1 MLEQQILGQDK
12 ASTPKS
18 LRLGLFPIW
27 GASRKARINS
37 RLTCRAS
44 KPWAYAS
51 SICVSR
57 VLASPETLN
66 FKRKAPFVLRPQNNE
81 QTKVLS
87 VRKLSLA
94 ISAALAIAVLGLA
107 PQVSFAQGNAAN
119 AQGVKVNLEV
129 ENSAQDNHALGKAPS
144 VKALTTN
151 PKAQA
156 LVIKSSQA
164 SLEKSVPQAEVLT
177 QDASNKAHPTEQAQ
191 NVLAPHV
198 KEQTKNSAESPNTEP
213 PQNSLAPHAEEQAKN
228 TLAPHNK
235 EQTQYIEQVPNTTEE
250 AQASQVARP
259 LPKTQG
265 PEVMKNKEE
274 SGSLGPKLVRGEA
287 ETQVLVKPE
296 VLAKPEVLSHKER
309 EVKPSKPQVSAQ
321 GPKIPAFTYEVALNE
336 LNRLVLPF
344 KDADIS
350 TISTAEIKNEG
361 EVIYVLPHNTKPITL
376 FVGPANNPLVALKL
390 TLLPQKIDAQA
401 ITLPYVKALAS
412 ENPGYEKANADY
424 VKGSVNHEAA
434 NATTDQTRLPKTRN
448 LEAPKT
454 KTIVKGKEI
463 EPWSFNYG
471 TYSDGTTHAASV
483 PTRPQILKNELMD
496 LWEILTLSR
505 VAPLLQENIYA
516 YKWRAAPSW
525 SKAPIQASNLNNT
538 SNINKDSPLAL
549 DQTPGLN
556 HNLKTAPIKTENLTA
571 RVLNEDLSFIKAVFK
586 ELNESKAQEQVK
598 KEFLSLGADFESEA
612 IDHDVDPKA
621 RFFQD
626 VEANKNLET
635 RQAQGRLCVMEPY
648 MESGLQVMSARSS
661 EREAL
666 VEETRVSLD
675 YRDSRSNDLG
685 SNGLDSNYL
694 HKRGL
699 DASDLSYNSAFSY
712 GPKGDF
718 KTSELFK
725 VLGSLS
731 RHGLVFT
738 LVYAINPYPKTMI
751 PRCYHENLMALS
763 LLNSRSLPPKTSKF
777 FFMVS
782 LQTSNQE

>member
-18 LRLGLFPIW
+18 LRLGLVPIF
-27 GASRKARINS
+27 GASCKARKNS

-51 SICVSR
+51 GICVSR

-94 ISAALAIAVLGLA
+94 ISAALALVVLGLA
-107 PQVSFAQGNAAN
+107 PQVSFAQGNAQAN

-129 ENSAQDNHALGKAPS
+129 ENSTQDNHALGKAPS

-156 LVIKSSQA
+156 LAIKSSQA
-164 SLEKSVPQAEVLT
+164 SLEKSVPQAEALT
-177 QDASNKAHPTEQAQ
+177 QDASNKAHPTEQSQ
-191 NVLAPHV
+191 NV
-198 KEQTKNSAESPNTEP
+198 
-213 PQNSLAPHAEEQAKN
+213 LAPHAEEQAKN

-287 ETQVLVKPE
+287 ETQ

-434 NATTDQTRLPKTRN
+434 NATTDQMRLPKTRN

-538 SNINKDSPLAL
+538 PNINKDSPLAL

-586 ELNESKAQEQVK
+586 ELNESKVQEQVK

-612 IDHDVDPKA
+612 IDQDVDPKA

>member
-18 LRLGLFPIW
+18 LRLGLFPIL
-27 GASRKARINS
+27 GAPRKARKNS

-51 SICVSR
+51 GICVSR

-66 FKRKAPFVLRPQNNE
+66 FKRKAPFVLRPKNNE

-94 ISAALAIAVLGLA
+94 ISVALAIAVLGLA
-107 PQVSFAQGNAAN
+107 PQVSF

-156 LVIKSSQA
+156 LAIKSSQA
-164 SLEKSVPQAEVLT
+164 SLEKSLPQAETLIK
-177 QDASNKAHPTEQAQ
+177 DASNKAHPTEQAQ
-191 NVLAPHV
+191 NVLAPH
-198 KEQTKNSAESPNTEP
+198 
-213 PQNSLAPHAEEQAKN
+213 AEEQAKN
-228 TLAPHNK
+228 TLAPRNK

-265 PEVMKNKEE
+265 PELMKNKEE

-390 TLLPQKIDAQA
+390 TLLPKKIDAQA

-496 LWEILTLSR
+496 LWENLTLSR

-516 YKWRAAPSW
+516 FKWRTAPSW

-538 SNINKDSPLAL
+538 PNINKDSPLAL
-549 DQTPGLN
+549 DQTLGLN
-556 HNLKTAPIKTENLTA
+556 HNLKTAPIKTENLTG

-626 VEANKNLET
+626 VEANKKLET
-635 RQAQGRLCVMEPY
+635 SQAQGRLCVMEPY
-648 MESGLQVMSARSS
+648 MESGLKVMSARSS

-666 VEETRVSLD
+666 AEETRVSLD

-685 SNGLDSNYL
+685 FNGLDSNYL

-699 DASDLSYNSAFSY
+699 DASELSYNGTFSY
-712 GPKGDF
+712 GQKGDF

-738 LVYAINPYPKTMI
+738 LVYAINPYPNTMI

>member
-18 LRLGLFPIW
+18 LRLGLFPIL
-27 GASRKARINS
+27 GAPRKARKNS

-51 SICVSR
+51 GICVSR

-66 FKRKAPFVLRPQNNE
+66 FKRKAPFVLRPKNNE

-94 ISAALAIAVLGLA
+94 ISVALAIAVLGLA
-107 PQVSFAQGNAAN
+107 PQVSFAQGNAQAN

-156 LVIKSSQA
+156 LAIKSSQA
-164 SLEKSVPQAEVLT
+164 SLEKSLPQAETLIK
-177 QDASNKAHPTEQAQ
+177 DASNKAHPTEQAQ
-191 NVLAPHV
+191 NVLAPH
-198 KEQTKNSAESPNTEP
+198 
-213 PQNSLAPHAEEQAKN
+213 AEEQAKN
-228 TLAPHNK
+228 TLAPRNK

-287 ETQVLVKPE
+287 EAQ

-376 FVGPANNPLVALKL
+376 FVGPANTPLVALKL

-612 IDHDVDPKA
+612 IDQDVDPKA

-777 FFMVS
+777 FFLVS

>member
-18 LRLGLFPIW
+18 LRLGLFPIL
-27 GASRKARINS
+27 GAPRKARKNS

-51 SICVSR
+51 GICVSR

-66 FKRKAPFVLRPQNNE
+66 FKRKAPFVLRPKNNE

-94 ISAALAIAVLGLA
+94 ISVALAIAVLGLA
-107 PQVSFAQGNAAN
+107 PQVSFAQGNAQAN

-156 LVIKSSQA
+156 LAIKSSQA
-164 SLEKSVPQAEVLT
+164 SLEKSLPQAETLIK
-177 QDASNKAHPTEQAQ
+177 DASNKAHPTEQAQ
-191 NVLAPHV
+191 NVLAPH
-198 KEQTKNSAESPNTEP
+198 
-213 PQNSLAPHAEEQAKN
+213 AEEQAKN
-228 TLAPHNK
+228 TLAPRSK

-287 ETQVLVKPE
+287 EAQ

-376 FVGPANNPLVALKL
+376 FVGPANTPLVALKL

-612 IDHDVDPKA
+612 IDQDVDPKA

-777 FFMVS
+777 FFLVS

>member
-18 LRLGLFPIW
+18 LRLGLFPIL
-27 GASRKARINS
+27 GAPRKARKNS

-51 SICVSR
+51 GICVSR

-66 FKRKAPFVLRPQNNE
+66 FKRKAPFVLRPKNNE

-94 ISAALAIAVLGLA
+94 ISVALAIAVLGLA
-107 PQVSFAQGNAAN
+107 PQVSFAQGNAQAN

-156 LVIKSSQA
+156 LAIKSSQA
-164 SLEKSVPQAEVLT
+164 SLEKSLPQAETLIK
-177 QDASNKAHPTEQAQ
+177 DASNKAHPTEQAQ
-191 NVLAPHV
+191 NVLAPH
-198 KEQTKNSAESPNTEP
+198 
-213 PQNSLAPHAEEQAKN
+213 AEEQAKN
-228 TLAPHNK
+228 TLAPRNK

-287 ETQVLVKPE
+287 EAQ

-376 FVGPANNPLVALKL
+376 FVGPANTPLVALKL

-612 IDHDVDPKA
+612 IDQDVDPKA

-648 MESGLQVMSARSS
+648 MESGLQIMSARSS

-699 DASDLSYNSAFSY
+699 DARDLSYNSAFSY

>member
-18 LRLGLFPIW
+18 LRLGLFPIL
-27 GASRKARINS
+27 GAPRKARKNS

-51 SICVSR
+51 GICVSR

-66 FKRKAPFVLRPQNNE
+66 FKRKAPFVLRPKNNE

-94 ISAALAIAVLGLA
+94 ISVALAIAVLGLA
-107 PQVSFAQGNAAN
+107 PQVSFAQG
-119 AQGVKVNLEV
+119 VKVNLEV
-129 ENSAQDNHALGKAPS
+129 ENSTQDNHALGKAPS

-156 LVIKSSQA
+156 LAIKSSQA
-164 SLEKSVPQAEVLT
+164 SLEKSVPQAETLIK
-177 QDASNKAHPTEQAQ
+177 DASNKAHPTEQAQ
-191 NVLAPHV
+191 NVLAPH
-198 KEQTKNSAESPNTEP
+198 
-213 PQNSLAPHAEEQAKN
+213 AEEQAKN
-228 TLAPHNK
+228 TLAPRNK

-265 PEVMKNKEE
+265 PELMKNKEE

-538 SNINKDSPLAL
+538 PNINKDSPLAL

-612 IDHDVDPKA
+612 IDQDVDPKA

>member
-18 LRLGLFPIW
+18 LRLGLFPIL
-27 GASRKARINS
+27 GAPRKARKNS

-51 SICVSR
+51 GICVSR

-66 FKRKAPFVLRPQNNE
+66 FKRKAPFVLRPKNNE

-94 ISAALAIAVLGLA
+94 ISVALAIAVLGLA
-107 PQVSFAQGNAAN
+107 PQVSF

-156 LVIKSSQA
+156 LAIKSSQA
-164 SLEKSVPQAEVLT
+164 SLEKSLPQAETLIK
-177 QDASNKAHPTEQAQ
+177 DASNKAHPTEQAQ
-191 NVLAPHV
+191 NVLAPH
-198 KEQTKNSAESPNTEP
+198 
-213 PQNSLAPHAEEQAKN
+213 AEEQAKN
-228 TLAPHNK
+228 TLAPRNK

-265 PEVMKNKEE
+265 PELMKNKEE

-516 YKWRAAPSW
+516 FKWRTAPSW

-538 SNINKDSPLAL
+538 PNINKDSPLAL
-549 DQTPGLN
+549 DQTLGLN
-556 HNLKTAPIKTENLTA
+556 HNLKTAPIKTENLTG

-586 ELNESKAQEQVK
+586 ELNESKVQEQVK

-626 VEANKNLET
+626 VEANKKLET
-635 RQAQGRLCVMEPY
+635 SQAQGRLCVMEPY
-648 MESGLQVMSARSS
+648 MESGLKVMSARSS

-666 VEETRVSLD
+666 AEETRVSLD

-685 SNGLDSNYL
+685 FNGLDSNYL

-699 DASDLSYNSAFSY
+699 DASELSYNGTFSY
-712 GPKGDF
+712 GQKGDF

-738 LVYAINPYPKTMI
+738 LVYAINPYPNTMI

>member
-18 LRLGLFPIW
+18 LRLGLVPIF
-27 GASRKARINS
+27 GASCKARKNS

-51 SICVSR
+51 GICVSR

-94 ISAALAIAVLGLA
+94 ISAALALVVLGLA
-107 PQVSFAQGNAAN
+107 PQVSFAQGNAQAN

-129 ENSAQDNHALGKAPS
+129 ENSTQDNHALGKAPS

-156 LVIKSSQA
+156 LAIKSSQA
-164 SLEKSVPQAEVLT
+164 SLEKSVPQAEALT
-177 QDASNKAHPTEQAQ
+177 QDASNKAHPTEQSQ
-191 NVLAPHV
+191 NV
-198 KEQTKNSAESPNTEP
+198 
-213 PQNSLAPHAEEQAKN
+213 LAPHAEEQAKN

-287 ETQVLVKPE
+287 ETQVL
-296 VLAKPEVLSHKER
+296 AKPEVLSHKER

-321 GPKIPAFTYEVALNE
+321 GPKIRAFTYEVALNE

-483 PTRPQILKNELMD
+483 STRPQILKNELMD

-538 SNINKDSPLAL
+538 PNINKDSPLAL

-612 IDHDVDPKA
+612 IDQDVDPKA

>member
-18 LRLGLFPIW
+18 LRLGLFPIL
-27 GASRKARINS
+27 GAPRKARKNS

-51 SICVSR
+51 GICVSR

-66 FKRKAPFVLRPQNNE
+66 FKRKAPFVLRPKNNE

-94 ISAALAIAVLGLA
+94 ISVALAIAVLGLA
-107 PQVSFAQGNAAN
+107 PQVSFAQGDAQAN

-156 LVIKSSQA
+156 LAIKSSQA
-164 SLEKSVPQAEVLT
+164 SLEKSLPQAETLIK
-177 QDASNKAHPTEQAQ
+177 DASNKAHPTEQAQ
-191 NVLAPHV
+191 NVLAPH
-198 KEQTKNSAESPNTEP
+198 
-213 PQNSLAPHAEEQAKN
+213 AEEQAKN
-228 TLAPHNK
+228 TLAPRNK

-265 PEVMKNKEE
+265 PELMKNKEE

-448 LEAPKT
+448 LEAPKN

-483 PTRPQILKNELMD
+483 PTRPQILKNELID

-538 SNINKDSPLAL
+538 PNINKDSPLAL

-612 IDHDVDPKA
+612 IDQDVDPKA

>member
-18 LRLGLFPIW
+18 LRLGLFPIL
-27 GASRKARINS
+27 GAPRKARKNS

-51 SICVSR
+51 GICVSR

-66 FKRKAPFVLRPQNNE
+66 FKRKAPFVLRPKNNE

-94 ISAALAIAVLGLA
+94 ISGALAIAVLGLA
-107 PQVSFAQGNAAN
+107 PQVSFAQGNAQAN

-156 LVIKSSQA
+156 LAIKSSQA
-164 SLEKSVPQAEVLT
+164 SLEKSLPQAETLIK
-177 QDASNKAHPTEQAQ
+177 DASNKAHPTEQAQ
-191 NVLAPHV
+191 NVLAPH
-198 KEQTKNSAESPNTEP
+198 
-213 PQNSLAPHAEEQAKN
+213 AEEQAKN
-228 TLAPHNK
+228 TLAPRSK

-287 ETQVLVKPE
+287 EAQ

-376 FVGPANNPLVALKL
+376 FVGPANTPLVALKL

-612 IDHDVDPKA
+612 IDQDVDPKA

-777 FFMVS
+777 FFLVS

>member
-18 LRLGLFPIW
+18 LRLGLFPIL
-27 GASRKARINS
+27 GAPRKARKNS

-51 SICVSR
+51 GICVSR
-57 VLASPETLN
+57 VLASPKTLN

-94 ISAALAIAVLGLA
+94 ISAALALVVLGLA
-107 PQVSFAQGNAAN
+107 PQVSFAQGNAQAN

-129 ENSAQDNHALGKAPS
+129 ENSTQDNHALGKAPS

-156 LVIKSSQA
+156 LAIKSSQA
-164 SLEKSVPQAEVLT
+164 SLEKSVPQAEALT
-177 QDASNKAHPTEQAQ
+177 QDASNKAHPTEQSQ
-191 NVLAPHV
+191 NV
-198 KEQTKNSAESPNTEP
+198 
-213 PQNSLAPHAEEQAKN
+213 LAPHAEEQAKN

-287 ETQVLVKPE
+287 ETQ

-483 PTRPQILKNELMD
+483 STRPQILKNELMD

-538 SNINKDSPLAL
+538 PNINKDSPLAL

-612 IDHDVDPKA
+612 IDQDVDPKA

>member
-18 LRLGLFPIW
+18 LRLGLFPIL
-27 GASRKARINS
+27 GAPRKARKNS

-51 SICVSR
+51 GICVSR

-66 FKRKAPFVLRPQNNE
+66 FKRKAPFVLRPKNNE

-94 ISAALAIAVLGLA
+94 ISVALAIAVLGLA
-107 PQVSFAQGNAAN
+107 PQVSFAQGNAQAN

-156 LVIKSSQA
+156 LAIKSSQA
-164 SLEKSVPQAEVLT
+164 SLEKSLPQAETLIK
-177 QDASNKAHPTEQAQ
+177 DASNKAHPTEQAQ
-191 NVLAPHV
+191 NVLAPH
-198 KEQTKNSAESPNTEP
+198 
-213 PQNSLAPHAEEQAKN
+213 AEEQAKN
-228 TLAPHNK
+228 TLAPRNK

-287 ETQVLVKPE
+287 EAQ

-376 FVGPANNPLVALKL
+376 FVGPANTPLVALKL

>member
-107 PQVSFAQGNAAN
+107 PQVSFAQGNAQAN

-156 LVIKSSQA
+156 LAIKSSQA
-164 SLEKSVPQAEVLT
+164 SLEKSLPQAETLIK
-177 QDASNKAHPTEQAQ
+177 DASNKAHPTEQAQ
-191 NVLAPHV
+191 NVLAPH
-198 KEQTKNSAESPNTEP
+198 
-213 PQNSLAPHAEEQAKN
+213 AEEQAKN
-228 TLAPHNK
+228 TLAPRNK

-265 PEVMKNKEE
+265 PELMKNKEE

-516 YKWRAAPSW
+516 FKWRTAPSW

-538 SNINKDSPLAL
+538 PNINKDSPLAL

-556 HNLKTAPIKTENLTA
+556 HNLKTAPIKTENLTG

>member
-18 LRLGLFPIW
+18 LRLGLFPIL
-27 GASRKARINS
+27 GAPRKARKNS

-51 SICVSR
+51 GICVSR

-66 FKRKAPFVLRPQNNE
+66 FKRKAPFVLRPKNNE

-94 ISAALAIAVLGLA
+94 ISVTLAIAVLGLA
-107 PQVSFAQGNAAN
+107 PQVSFAQGNAQAN

-156 LVIKSSQA
+156 LAIKSSQA
-164 SLEKSVPQAEVLT
+164 SLEKSLPQAETLIK
-177 QDASNKAHPTEQAQ
+177 DASNKAHPTEQAQ
-191 NVLAPHV
+191 NV
-198 KEQTKNSAESPNTEP
+198 
-213 PQNSLAPHAEEQAKN
+213 LAPHAEEQAKN

-287 ETQVLVKPE
+287 ETQ

-412 ENPGYEKANADY
+412 ENTGYEKANADY

-538 SNINKDSPLAL
+538 PNINKDSPLAL

-612 IDHDVDPKA
+612 IDQDVDPKA

>member
-18 LRLGLFPIW
+18 LRLGLVPIF
-27 GASRKARINS
+27 GASCKARKNS

-51 SICVSR
+51 GICVSR

-94 ISAALAIAVLGLA
+94 ISAALALVVLGLA
-107 PQVSFAQGNAAN
+107 PQVSFAQGNAQAN

-129 ENSAQDNHALGKAPS
+129 ENSTQDNHALGKAPS

-156 LVIKSSQA
+156 LAIKSSQA
-164 SLEKSVPQAEVLT
+164 SLEKSVPQAEALT
-177 QDASNKAHPTEQAQ
+177 QDASNKAHPTEQSQ
-191 NVLAPHV
+191 NV
-198 KEQTKNSAESPNTEP
+198 
-213 PQNSLAPHAEEQAKN
+213 LAPHAEEQAKN

-265 PEVMKNKEE
+265 PDVMKNKEE

-287 ETQVLVKPE
+287 ETQ

-483 PTRPQILKNELMD
+483 STRPQILKNELMD

-505 VAPLLQENIYA
+505 VAHLLQENIYA

-538 SNINKDSPLAL
+538 PNINKDSPLAL

-612 IDHDVDPKA
+612 IDQDVDPKA

>member
-27 GASRKARINS
+27 GASRKARVNS

-177 QDASNKAHPTEQAQ
+177 QDASNKAYPTEQAQ
-191 NVLAPHV
+191 NV
-198 KEQTKNSAESPNTEP
+198 
-213 PQNSLAPHAEEQAKN
+213 LAPHAEEQAKN

-538 SNINKDSPLAL
+538 PNINKDSPLAL

-556 HNLKTAPIKTENLTA
+556 HNLKTAPIKTENLTG

-626 VEANKNLET
+626 VEANKKLET
-635 RQAQGRLCVMEPY
+635 SQAQGRLCVMEPY
-648 MESGLQVMSARSS
+648 MESGLKVMSARSS

-666 VEETRVSLD
+666 AEETRVSLD

-685 SNGLDSNYL
+685 FNGLDSNYL

-699 DASDLSYNSAFSY
+699 DASELSYNGTFSY
-712 GPKGDF
+712 GQKGDF

-738 LVYAINPYPKTMI
+738 LVYAINPYPNTMI

>member
-18 LRLGLFPIW
+18 LRLGLSPIL
-27 GASRKARINS
+27 GAPRKARKNS

-51 SICVSR
+51 GICVSR

-164 SLEKSVPQAEVLT
+164 SLEKSLPQAETLIK
-177 QDASNKAHPTEQAQ
+177 DASNKAHPTEQAQ
-191 NVLAPHV
+191 NVLAPH
-198 KEQTKNSAESPNTEP
+198 
-213 PQNSLAPHAEEQAKN
+213 AEEQAKN
-228 TLAPHNK
+228 TLAPRNK

-287 ETQVLVKPE
+287 EAQ

-376 FVGPANNPLVALKL
+376 FVGPANTPLVALKL

-612 IDHDVDPKA
+612 IDQDVDPKA

>member
-18 LRLGLFPIW
+18 LRLGLFPIL
-27 GASRKARINS
+27 GAPRKARKNS

-51 SICVSR
+51 GICVSR

-66 FKRKAPFVLRPQNNE
+66 FKRKAPFVLRPKNNE

-94 ISAALAIAVLGLA
+94 ISVALAIAVLGLA
-107 PQVSFAQGNAAN
+107 PQVSFAQGDAQAN

-156 LVIKSSQA
+156 LAIKSSQA
-164 SLEKSVPQAEVLT
+164 SLEKSLPQAETLIK
-177 QDASNKAHPTEQAQ
+177 DASNKAHPTEQAQ
-191 NVLAPHV
+191 NVLAPH
-198 KEQTKNSAESPNTEP
+198 
-213 PQNSLAPHAEEQAKN
+213 AEEQAKN
-228 TLAPHNK
+228 TLAPRNK

-287 ETQVLVKPE
+287 ETQVL
-296 VLAKPEVLSHKER
+296 AKPEVLSHKER
-309 EVKPSKPQVSAQ
+309 EVKPSKHQVSAQ

-483 PTRPQILKNELMD
+483 LTRPQILKNELMD

-538 SNINKDSPLAL
+538 PNINKDSPLAL

-612 IDHDVDPKA
+612 IDQDVDPKA

>member
-18 LRLGLFPIW
+18 LRLGLFPIL
-27 GASRKARINS
+27 GAPRKARKNS

-51 SICVSR
+51 GICVSR

-66 FKRKAPFVLRPQNNE
+66 FKRKAPFVLRPKNNE

-94 ISAALAIAVLGLA
+94 ISVALAIAVLGLA
-107 PQVSFAQGNAAN
+107 PQVSFAQGNAQAN

-156 LVIKSSQA
+156 LAIKSSQA
-164 SLEKSVPQAEVLT
+164 SLEKSLPQAETLIKV
-177 QDASNKAHPTEQAQ
+177 ASNKAHPTEQAQ
-191 NVLAPHV
+191 NVLAPH
-198 KEQTKNSAESPNTEP
+198 
-213 PQNSLAPHAEEQAKN
+213 AEEQAKN
-228 TLAPHNK
+228 TLAPRNK

-265 PEVMKNKEE
+265 PELMKNKEE

-287 ETQVLVKPE
+287 ETQVLV
-296 VLAKPEVLSHKER
+296 KPEVLSHKER

-571 RVLNEDLSFIKAVFK
+571 RVLNEDLSFIKDVFK

-612 IDHDVDPKA
+612 IDQDVDPKA

>member
-156 LVIKSSQA
+156 LAIKSSQA
-164 SLEKSVPQAEVLT
+164 SLEKSLPQAETLIK
-177 QDASNKAHPTEQAQ
+177 DASNKAHPTEQAQ
-191 NVLAPHV
+191 NV
-198 KEQTKNSAESPNTEP
+198 
-213 PQNSLAPHAEEQAKN
+213 LAPHAEEQAKN

-287 ETQVLVKPE
+287 EAQ

-612 IDHDVDPKA
+612 IDQDVDPKA

>member
-18 LRLGLFPIW
+18 LRLGLFPIL
-27 GASRKARINS
+27 GAPRKARKNS

-51 SICVSR
+51 GICVSR

-66 FKRKAPFVLRPQNNE
+66 FKRKAPFVLRPKNNE

-94 ISAALAIAVLGLA
+94 ISVALAIAVLGLA
-107 PQVSFAQGNAAN
+107 PQVSFAQGNAQAN

-156 LVIKSSQA
+156 LAIKSSQA
-164 SLEKSVPQAEVLT
+164 SLEKSLPQAETLIK
-177 QDASNKAHPTEQAQ
+177 DASNKAHPTEQAQ
-191 NVLAPHV
+191 NVLAPH
-198 KEQTKNSAESPNTEP
+198 
-213 PQNSLAPHAEEQAKN
+213 AEEQAKN
-228 TLAPHNK
+228 TLAPRNK

-250 AQASQVARP
+250 AQVSQVARP

-287 ETQVLVKPE
+287 EAQ

-471 TYSDGTTHAASV
+471 PYSDGTTHAASV

-612 IDHDVDPKA
+612 IDQDVDPKA

-661 EREAL
+661 ERGAL

>member
-18 LRLGLFPIW
+18 LRLGLFPIL
-27 GASRKARINS
+27 GAPRKARKNS

-51 SICVSR
+51 GICVSR

-66 FKRKAPFVLRPQNNE
+66 FKRKAPFVLRPKNNE

-94 ISAALAIAVLGLA
+94 ISVALAIAVLGLA
-107 PQVSFAQGNAAN
+107 PQVSFAQGNAQAN

-156 LVIKSSQA
+156 LAIKSSQA
-164 SLEKSVPQAEVLT
+164 SLEKSLPQAETLIK
-177 QDASNKAHPTEQAQ
+177 DASNKAHPTEQAQ
-191 NVLAPHV
+191 NVLAPH
-198 KEQTKNSAESPNTEP
+198 
-213 PQNSLAPHAEEQAKN
+213 AEEQAKN
-228 TLAPHNK
+228 TLAPRNK

-250 AQASQVARP
+250 AQVSQVARP

-287 ETQVLVKPE
+287 EAQ

-376 FVGPANNPLVALKL
+376 FVGPANTPLVALKL

-612 IDHDVDPKA
+612 IDQDVDPKA

-777 FFMVS
+777 FFLVS

>member
-18 LRLGLFPIW
+18 LRLGLFPIL
-27 GASRKARINS
+27 GAPRKARKNS

-51 SICVSR
+51 GICVSR

-164 SLEKSVPQAEVLT
+164 SLEKSLPQAETLIK
-177 QDASNKAHPTEQAQ
+177 DASNKAHPTEQAQ
-191 NVLAPHV
+191 NVLAPH
-198 KEQTKNSAESPNTEP
+198 
-213 PQNSLAPHAEEQAKN
+213 AEEQAKN
-228 TLAPHNK
+228 TLAPRNK

-287 ETQVLVKPE
+287 EAQ

-571 RVLNEDLSFIKAVFK
+571 RVLNEDLSFIKTVFK

-612 IDHDVDPKA
+612 IDQDVDPKA

>member
-18 LRLGLFPIW
+18 LRLGLFPIL
-27 GASRKARINS
+27 GAPRKARKNS

-51 SICVSR
+51 GICVSR

-66 FKRKAPFVLRPQNNE
+66 FKRKAPFVLRPKNNE

-94 ISAALAIAVLGLA
+94 ISVALAIAVLGLA
-107 PQVSFAQGNAAN
+107 PQVSF

-156 LVIKSSQA
+156 LAIKSSQA
-164 SLEKSVPQAEVLT
+164 SLEKSLPQAETLIK
-177 QDASNKAHPTEQAQ
+177 DASNKAHPTEQAQ
-191 NVLAPHV
+191 NVLAPH
-198 KEQTKNSAESPNTEP
+198 
-213 PQNSLAPHAEEQAKN
+213 AEEQAKN
-228 TLAPHNK
+228 TLAPRNK

-265 PEVMKNKEE
+265 PELMKNKEE

-516 YKWRAAPSW
+516 FKWRTAPSW

-538 SNINKDSPLAL
+538 PNINKDSPLAL
-549 DQTPGLN
+549 DQTLGLN
-556 HNLKTAPIKTENLTA
+556 HNLKTAPIKTENLTG

-626 VEANKNLET
+626 VEANKKLET
-635 RQAQGRLCVMEPY
+635 SQAQGRLCVMEPY
-648 MESGLQVMSARSS
+648 MESGLKVMSARSS

-666 VEETRVSLD
+666 AEETRVSLD

-685 SNGLDSNYL
+685 FNGLDSNYL

-699 DASDLSYNSAFSY
+699 DASELSYNGTFSY
-712 GPKGDF
+712 GQKGDF

-738 LVYAINPYPKTMI
+738 LVYAINPYPNTMI

>member
-18 LRLGLFPIW
+18 LRLGLFPIL
-27 GASRKARINS
+27 GAPRKARKNS

-51 SICVSR
+51 GICVSR

-66 FKRKAPFVLRPQNNE
+66 FKRKAPFVLRPKNNE

-94 ISAALAIAVLGLA
+94 ISVALAIAVLGLA
-107 PQVSFAQGNAAN
+107 PQVSFAQGNAQAN

-156 LVIKSSQA
+156 LAIKSSQA
-164 SLEKSVPQAEVLT
+164 SLEKSLPQAETLIK
-177 QDASNKAHPTEQAQ
+177 DASNKAHPTEQAQ
-191 NVLAPHV
+191 NVLAPH
-198 KEQTKNSAESPNTEP
+198 
-213 PQNSLAPHAEEQAKN
+213 AEEQAKN
-228 TLAPHNK
+228 TLAPRNK

-265 PEVMKNKEE
+265 PELMKNKEE

-505 VAPLLQENIYA
+505 VAP
-516 YKWRAAPSW
+516 SW

-538 SNINKDSPLAL
+538 PNINKDSPLAL

-612 IDHDVDPKA
+612 IDQDVDPKA

-738 LVYAINPYPKTMI
+738 LVYAINPYPNTMI

>member
-18 LRLGLFPIW
+18 LRLGLVPIF
-27 GASRKARINS
+27 GASCKARKNS

-51 SICVSR
+51 GICVSR

-94 ISAALAIAVLGLA
+94 ISAALALVVLGLA
-107 PQVSFAQGNAAN
+107 PQVSFAQGNAQAN

-129 ENSAQDNHALGKAPS
+129 ENSTQDNHALGKAPS

-156 LVIKSSQA
+156 LAIKSSQA
-164 SLEKSVPQAEVLT
+164 SLEKSVPQAEALT
-177 QDASNKAHPTEQAQ
+177 QDASNKAHPTEQSQ
-191 NVLAPHV
+191 NV
-198 KEQTKNSAESPNTEP
+198 
-213 PQNSLAPHAEEQAKN
+213 LAPHAEEQAKN

-287 ETQVLVKPE
+287 ETQ

-471 TYSDGTTHAASV
+471 TYSDGTMHAASV
-483 PTRPQILKNELMD
+483 STRPQILKNELMD

-538 SNINKDSPLAL
+538 PNINKDSPLAL

-612 IDHDVDPKA
+612 IDQDVDPKA

>member
-18 LRLGLFPIW
+18 LRLGLVPIF
-27 GASRKARINS
+27 GASCKARKNS

-51 SICVSR
+51 GICVSR

-94 ISAALAIAVLGLA
+94 ISAALALVVLGLA
-107 PQVSFAQGNAAN
+107 PQVSFAQGNAQAN

-129 ENSAQDNHALGKAPS
+129 ENSTQDNHALGKAPS

-156 LVIKSSQA
+156 LAIKSSQA
-164 SLEKSVPQAEVLT
+164 SLEKSVPQAEALT
-177 QDASNKAHPTEQAQ
+177 QDASNKAHPTEQSQ
-191 NVLAPHV
+191 NV
-198 KEQTKNSAESPNTEP
+198 
-213 PQNSLAPHAEEQAKN
+213 LAPHAEEQAKN

-287 ETQVLVKPE
+287 ETQ

-483 PTRPQILKNELMD
+483 STRPQILKNELMD

-505 VAPLLQENIYA
+505 VAHLLQENIYA

-538 SNINKDSPLAL
+538 PNINKDSPLAL

-612 IDHDVDPKA
+612 IDQDVDPKA

>member
-18 LRLGLFPIW
+18 LRLGLVPIF
-27 GASRKARINS
+27 GASCKARKNS

-51 SICVSR
+51 GICVSR

-87 VRKLSLA
+87 VRKLSIA
-94 ISAALAIAVLGLA
+94 ISAALALVVLGLA
-107 PQVSFAQGNAAN
+107 PQVSFAQGNAQAN

-129 ENSAQDNHALGKAPS
+129 ENSTQDNHALGKAPS

-156 LVIKSSQA
+156 LAIKSSQA
-164 SLEKSVPQAEVLT
+164 SLEKSVPQAEALT
-177 QDASNKAHPTEQAQ
+177 QDASNKAHPTEQSQ
-191 NVLAPHV
+191 NV
-198 KEQTKNSAESPNTEP
+198 
-213 PQNSLAPHAEEQAKN
+213 LAPHAEEQAKN

-538 SNINKDSPLAL
+538 PNINKDSPLAL

-612 IDHDVDPKA
+612 IDQDVDPKA

-738 LVYAINPYPKTMI
+738 LVYAINPYPNTMI

>member
-1 MLEQQILGQDK
+1 M
-12 ASTPKS
+12 
-18 LRLGLFPIW
+18 
-27 GASRKARINS
+27 
-37 RLTCRAS
+37 
-44 KPWAYAS
+44 
-51 SICVSR
+51 
-57 VLASPETLN
+57 
-66 FKRKAPFVLRPQNNE
+66 
-81 QTKVLS
+81 
-87 VRKLSLA
+87 
-94 ISAALAIAVLGLA
+94 LGLA
-107 PQVSFAQGNAAN
+107 PQVSFAQGNAQAN

-129 ENSAQDNHALGKAPS
+129 ENSTQDNHALGKAPS

-156 LVIKSSQA
+156 LAIKSSQA
-164 SLEKSVPQAEVLT
+164 SLEKSLPQAETLIK
-177 QDASNKAHPTEQAQ
+177 DASNKAHPTEQAQ
-191 NVLAPHV
+191 NVLAPH
-198 KEQTKNSAESPNTEP
+198 
-213 PQNSLAPHAEEQAKN
+213 AEEQAKN
-228 TLAPHNK
+228 TLAPRNK

-265 PEVMKNKEE
+265 PELMKNKEE

-505 VAPLLQENIYA
+505 VAPLLQENIYS

-538 SNINKDSPLAL
+538 PNINKDSPLAL

-612 IDHDVDPKA
+612 IDQDVDPKA

>member
-18 LRLGLFPIW
+18 LRLGLFPIL
-27 GASRKARINS
+27 GAPRKARKNS

-51 SICVSR
+51 GICVSR

-66 FKRKAPFVLRPQNNE
+66 FKRKAPFVLRPKNNE

-94 ISAALAIAVLGLA
+94 ISVALAIAVLGLA
-107 PQVSFAQGNAAN
+107 PQVSFAQGNAQAN

-156 LVIKSSQA
+156 LAIKSSQA
-164 SLEKSVPQAEVLT
+164 SLEKSLPQAETLIK
-177 QDASNKAHPTEQAQ
+177 DASNKAHPTEQAQ
-191 NVLAPHV
+191 NVLAPH
-198 KEQTKNSAESPNTEP
+198 
-213 PQNSLAPHAEEQAKN
+213 AEEQAKN
-228 TLAPHNK
+228 TLAPRNK

-287 ETQVLVKPE
+287 EAQ

-376 FVGPANNPLVALKL
+376 FVGPANTPLVALKL

-612 IDHDVDPKA
+612 IDQDVDPKA

-648 MESGLQVMSARSS
+648 MESGLQIMSARSS

>member
-12 ASTPKS
+12 ASTPKF
-18 LRLGLFPIW
+18 LRLGLFPIL
-27 GASRKARINS
+27 GAPRKARKNS

-51 SICVSR
+51 GICVSR

-66 FKRKAPFVLRPQNNE
+66 FKRKAPFVLRPKNNE

-94 ISAALAIAVLGLA
+94 ISVALAIAVLGLA
-107 PQVSFAQGNAAN
+107 PQVSFAQGNAQAN

-156 LVIKSSQA
+156 LAIKSSQA
-164 SLEKSVPQAEVLT
+164 SLEKSLPQAETLIK
-177 QDASNKAHPTEQAQ
+177 DASNKAHPTEQAQ
-191 NVLAPHV
+191 NVLAPH
-198 KEQTKNSAESPNTEP
+198 
-213 PQNSLAPHAEEQAKN
+213 AEEQAKN
-228 TLAPHNK
+228 TLAPRNK

-265 PEVMKNKEE
+265 PELMKNKEE

-287 ETQVLVKPE
+287 EAQ

-376 FVGPANNPLVALKL
+376 FVGPANTPLVALKL

-483 PTRPQILKNELMD
+483 PTSPQILKNELMD

-538 SNINKDSPLAL
+538 PNINKDSPLAL

-612 IDHDVDPKA
+612 IDQDVDPKA

>member
-107 PQVSFAQGNAAN
+107 PQVSFAQGNAQAN

-156 LVIKSSQA
+156 LAIKSSQA
-164 SLEKSVPQAEVLT
+164 SLEKSLPQAETLIK
-177 QDASNKAHPTEQAQ
+177 DASNKAHPTEQAQ
-191 NVLAPHV
+191 NVLAPH
-198 KEQTKNSAESPNTEP
+198 
-213 PQNSLAPHAEEQAKN
+213 AEEQAKN
-228 TLAPHNK
+228 TLAPRNK

-265 PEVMKNKEE
+265 PELMKNKEE

-626 VEANKNLET
+626 VEANKKLET
-635 RQAQGRLCVMEPY
+635 SQAQGRLCVMEPY
-648 MESGLQVMSARSS
+648 MESGLKVMSARSS

-666 VEETRVSLD
+666 AEETRVSLD

-685 SNGLDSNYL
+685 FNGLDSNYL

-699 DASDLSYNSAFSY
+699 DASELSYNGTFSY
-712 GPKGDF
+712 GQKGDF

-738 LVYAINPYPKTMI
+738 LVYAINPYPNTMI

>member
-18 LRLGLFPIW
+18 LRLGLVPIF
-27 GASRKARINS
+27 GASCKARKNS

-51 SICVSR
+51 GICVSR

-94 ISAALAIAVLGLA
+94 ISAALALVVLGLA
-107 PQVSFAQGNAAN
+107 PQVSFAQGNAQAN

-129 ENSAQDNHALGKAPS
+129 ENSTQDNHALGKAPS

-156 LVIKSSQA
+156 LAIKSSQA
-164 SLEKSVPQAEVLT
+164 SLEKSVPQAEALT
-177 QDASNKAHPTEQAQ
+177 QDASNKAHPTEQSQ
-191 NVLAPHV
+191 NV
-198 KEQTKNSAESPNTEP
+198 
-213 PQNSLAPHAEEQAKN
+213 LAPHAEEQAKN

-287 ETQVLVKPE
+287 ETQ

-483 PTRPQILKNELMD
+483 STRPQILKNELMD

-538 SNINKDSPLAL
+538 PNINKDSPLAL

-612 IDHDVDPKA
+612 IDQDVDPKA

>member
-27 GASRKARINS
+27 GASRKARKNS

-51 SICVSR
+51 GICVSR

-213 PQNSLAPHAEEQAKN
+213 PQNSLAPLAEEQAKN

-250 AQASQVARP
+250 AQDSQVARP

-287 ETQVLVKPE
+287 EAQ

-516 YKWRAAPSW
+516 FKWRTAPSW

-538 SNINKDSPLAL
+538 PNINKDSPLAL

-556 HNLKTAPIKTENLTA
+556 HNLKTAPIKTENLTG

-626 VEANKNLET
+626 VEANKKLET
-635 RQAQGRLCVMEPY
+635 SQAQGRLCVMEPY
-648 MESGLQVMSARSS
+648 MESGLKVMSARSS

-666 VEETRVSLD
+666 AEETRVSLD

-685 SNGLDSNYL
+685 FNGLDSNYL

-699 DASDLSYNSAFSY
+699 DASELSYNGTFSY
-712 GPKGDF
+712 GQKGDF

-738 LVYAINPYPKTMI
+738 LVYAINPYPNTMI

>member
-51 SICVSR
+51 GICVSR

-287 ETQVLVKPE
+287 EAQ

-344 KDADIS
+344 KGADIS

-505 VAPLLQENIYA
+505 VAPLLQESIYA
-516 YKWRAAPSW
+516 YKWRTAPSW

-538 SNINKDSPLAL
+538 PNINKDSPLAL

-556 HNLKTAPIKTENLTA
+556 HNLKTAPIRTENLTG

-626 VEANKNLET
+626 VEANKKLET
-635 RQAQGRLCVMEPY
+635 SQAQGRLCVMEPY
-648 MESGLQVMSARSS
+648 MESGLKVMSARSS

-666 VEETRVSLD
+666 AEETRVSLD

-685 SNGLDSNYL
+685 FNGLDSNYL

-699 DASDLSYNSAFSY
+699 DASELSYNGTFSY
-712 GPKGDF
+712 GQKGDF

-738 LVYAINPYPKTMI
+738 LVYAINPYPNTMI

>member
-18 LRLGLFPIW
+18 LRLGLFPIL
-27 GASRKARINS
+27 GAPRKARKNS

-51 SICVSR
+51 GICVSR

-66 FKRKAPFVLRPQNNE
+66 FKRKAPFVLRPKNNE

-94 ISAALAIAVLGLA
+94 ISVALAIAVLGLA
-107 PQVSFAQGNAAN
+107 PQVSFAQGNAQAN

-129 ENSAQDNHALGKAPS
+129 ENSTQDNHALGKAPS

-156 LVIKSSQA
+156 LAIKSSQA
-164 SLEKSVPQAEVLT
+164 SLEKSLPQAETLIK
-177 QDASNKAHPTEQAQ
+177 DASNKAHPTEQAQ
-191 NVLAPHV
+191 NVLAPH
-198 KEQTKNSAESPNTEP
+198 
-213 PQNSLAPHAEEQAKN
+213 AEEQAKN
-228 TLAPHNK
+228 TLAPRNK

-265 PEVMKNKEE
+265 PELMKNKEE

-287 ETQVLVKPE
+287 ETQVLV
-296 VLAKPEVLSHKER
+296 KPEVLSHKER

-412 ENPGYEKANADY
+412 ENPGYEKANADN

-538 SNINKDSPLAL
+538 PNINKDSPLAL

-571 RVLNEDLSFIKAVFK
+571 CVLNEDLSFIKAVFK

-612 IDHDVDPKA
+612 IDQDVDPKA

>member
-18 LRLGLFPIW
+18 LRLGLSPIW
-27 GASRKARINS
+27 GASRKARKNS

-51 SICVSR
+51 GICVSR

-66 FKRKAPFVLRPQNNE
+66 FKRKAPFVLRPKNNE

-94 ISAALAIAVLGLA
+94 ISVALAIAVLGLA
-107 PQVSFAQGNAAN
+107 PQVSFAQGNAQAN

-164 SLEKSVPQAEVLT
+164 SLEKSLPQAETLIK
-177 QDASNKAHPTEQAQ
+177 DASNKAHPTEQAQ
-191 NVLAPHV
+191 NVLAPH
-198 KEQTKNSAESPNTEP
+198 
-213 PQNSLAPHAEEQAKN
+213 AEEQAKN
-228 TLAPHNK
+228 TLAPRNK

-287 ETQVLVKPE
+287 EAQ

-612 IDHDVDPKA
+612 IDQDVDPKA

>member
-18 LRLGLFPIW
+18 LRLGLFPIL
-27 GASRKARINS
+27 GAPRKARKNS

-51 SICVSR
+51 GICVSR

-66 FKRKAPFVLRPQNNE
+66 FKRKAPFVLRPKNNE

-94 ISAALAIAVLGLA
+94 ISVALAIAVLGLA
-107 PQVSFAQGNAAN
+107 PQVSFAQGNAQAN

-156 LVIKSSQA
+156 LAIKSSQA
-164 SLEKSVPQAEVLT
+164 SLEKSLPQAETLIK
-177 QDASNKAHPTEQAQ
+177 DASNKAHPTEQAQ
-191 NVLAPHV
+191 NVLAPH
-198 KEQTKNSAESPNTEP
+198 
-213 PQNSLAPHAEEQAKN
+213 AEEQAKN
-228 TLAPHNK
+228 TLAPRNK

-250 AQASQVARP
+250 AQVSQVARP

-287 ETQVLVKPE
+287 EAQ

-376 FVGPANNPLVALKL
+376 FVGPANTPLVALKL

-612 IDHDVDPKA
+612 IDQDVDPKA

-661 EREAL
+661 ERGAL

-777 FFMVS
+777 FFLVS

>member
-18 LRLGLFPIW
+18 LRLGLVPIF
-27 GASRKARINS
+27 GASCKARKNS

-44 KPWAYAS
+44 KTWAYAS
-51 SICVSR
+51 GICVSR

-87 VRKLSLA
+87 VRKISLA
-94 ISAALAIAVLGLA
+94 ISAALALVVLGLA
-107 PQVSFAQGNAAN
+107 PQVSFAQGNAQAN

-129 ENSAQDNHALGKAPS
+129 ENSTQDNHALGKAPS

-156 LVIKSSQA
+156 LAIKSSQA
-164 SLEKSVPQAEVLT
+164 SLEKSVPQAEALT
-177 QDASNKAHPTEQAQ
+177 QDASNKAHPTEQSQ
-191 NVLAPHV
+191 NV
-198 KEQTKNSAESPNTEP
+198 
-213 PQNSLAPHAEEQAKN
+213 LAPHAEEQAKN

-287 ETQVLVKPE
+287 ETQ

-424 VKGSVNHEAA
+424 VNGSVNHEAA

-538 SNINKDSPLAL
+538 PNINKDSPLAL

-612 IDHDVDPKA
+612 IDQDVDPKA

>member
-18 LRLGLFPIW
+18 LRLGLFPIL
-27 GASRKARINS
+27 GAPRKARKNS

-51 SICVSR
+51 GICVSR

-66 FKRKAPFVLRPQNNE
+66 FKRKAPFVLRPKNNE

-94 ISAALAIAVLGLA
+94 ISVALAIAVLGLA
-107 PQVSFAQGNAAN
+107 PQVSFAQGNAQAN

-156 LVIKSSQA
+156 LAIKSSQD
-164 SLEKSVPQAEVLT
+164 SLEKSLPQAETLIK
-177 QDASNKAHPTEQAQ
+177 DASNKAHPTEQAQ
-191 NVLAPHV
+191 NVLAPH
-198 KEQTKNSAESPNTEP
+198 
-213 PQNSLAPHAEEQAKN
+213 AEEQAKN
-228 TLAPHNK
+228 TLAPRNK

-250 AQASQVARP
+250 AQVSQVARP

-287 ETQVLVKPE
+287 EAQ

-376 FVGPANNPLVALKL
+376 FVGPANTPLVALKL

-612 IDHDVDPKA
+612 IDQDVDPKA

-777 FFMVS
+777 FFLVS